1 MKVTYV
7 EFLGQKHPLC
17 FSLKAYEEVLDTFG
31 SMDGLYAMLTS
42 ENLTDIIQGL
52 DKLLP
57 ILMRA
62 GRLYAS
68 AIGEQLP
75 PELKVRPSD
84 VLDARD
90 PAALGAV
97 ISSIKNDTART
108 VEVVAKNGEATPGT

>member
-42 ENLTDIIQGL
+42 DNLTDIIQGL

-68 AIGEQLP
+68 AVGAQLP
-75 PELKVRPSD
+75 PELNARPSD

-90 PAALGAV
+90 PAALMTV
-97 ISSIKNDTART
+97 IESIKNDTART
-108 VEVVAKNGEATPGT
+108 VETAQKNVEATPGA